1 MGLRGEG
8 ERQQKQ
14 KQAGGEKS
22 SRVWEEERE
31 GEGARSLFRQK
42 KAESCEVGRC
52 EQEGQGGMGKVHSGN
67 NRAGCPAT
75 LGTNSNLMSWL
86 LISLLGVS
94 Y

>member
-1 MGLRGEG
+1 MRGEG

-31 GEGARSLFRQK
+31 GEREACSDRRRRSLVKLGGVSRK
-42 KAESCEVGRC
+42 VREGWEKCTVGTIVL
-52 EQEGQGGMGKVHSGN
+52 G
-67 NRAGCPAT
+67 AGCPAT